1 MPATL
6 TIEVSDELWEC
17 LRQTAARLG
26 KTPEAV
32 AVEHLANW
40 APRLPAGTVRRW
52 AGAWASN
59 VPDASLRHDDYLGQ
73 ALHQQLGEPRHD

>member
-6 TIEVSDELWEC
+6 MIEVSDELWEC
-17 LRQTAARLG
+17 LRQTGVKQG

-32 AVEHLANW
+32 AADYLANLTS
-40 APRLPAGTVRRW
+40 RLPAGAVRRW

-59 VPDASLRHDDYLGQ
+59 VPDASVRHDDYLGQ
-73 ALHQQLGEPRHD
+73 AFHQQLGEPRHD

>member
-17 LRQTAARLG
+17 LRQTAARQG
-26 KTPEAV
+26 KTPEAI
-32 AVEHLANW
+32 AAEYLANW
-40 APRLPAGTVRRW
+40 TSRLPAGAVRRW

-59 VPDASLRHDDYLGQ
+59 VPDASLRHNDYLGL
-73 ALHQQLGEPRHD
+73 ALHRQLGEPEHD

>member
-1 MPATL
+1 MPATF

-17 LRQTAARLG
+17 LRQTAAQQG

-32 AVEHLANW
+32 AADYLANL
-40 APRLPAGTVRRW
+40 ASKLPAGAVRRW
-52 AGAWASN
+52 AGAWASD

-73 ALHQQLGEPRHD
+73 ALHQQLGEPEHD

>member
-1 MPATL
+1 MAATL
-6 TIEVSDELWEC
+6 TIEVSDELLEC
-17 LRQTAARLG
+17 LRQTGARQG

-32 AVEHLANW
+32 AVEYLANLTLK
-40 APRLPAGTVRRW
+40 LPAGAVRRW

-73 ALHQQLGEPRHD
+73 AFHQQLGEPRHD